1 LQFKLIGH
9 WGLVI
14 GFSSLAFDARA
25 ASRYRSPPLILG
37 LAKGPKLAIG
47 KFAVPTP
54 LTSSPRVLVLDPSAE
69 GRLVLCELLG
79 RTGVA
84 TAGAQSVG
92 DALVTLSRS
101 AVKVLFIDADA
112 FQPSELAPLVE
123 AAARRGAATV
133 VAGTNRL
140 VGEFGFVRKPYHY
153 RDLVHKI
160 WAALEATENPGR
172 AAA

>member
-1 LQFKLIGH
+1 MTNELELQA
-9 WGLVI
+9 LVI
-14 GFSSLAFDARA
+14 WISLLGFDAPPAR
-25 ASRYRSPPLILG
+25 RYRSPPLIMG
-37 LAKGPKLAIG
+37 LTKGPLPAIG

-84 TAGAQSVG
+84 TAAAHGVG
-92 DALVTLSRS
+92 DALVTLNRS
-101 AVKVLFIDADA
+101 AVRVVFIDADA
-112 FQPSELAPLVE
+112 FQPSELSPLVE

-133 VAGTNRL
+133 VAGTNRP

-153 RDLVHKI
+153 RELVHKI
-160 WAALEATENPGR
+160 WAALEATENPSR

>member
-1 LQFKLIGH
+1 LD
-9 WGLVI
+9 
-14 GFSSLAFDARA
+14 LA
-25 ASRYRSPPLILG
+25 G
-37 LAKGPKLAIG
+37 TV
-47 KFAVPTP
+47 AVPAAT
-54 LTSSPRVLVLDPSAE
+54 TTSPRVLVLDPSSE
-69 GRLVLCELLG
+69 GRLVLCELLS

-84 TAGAQSVG
+84 TASAHSVG
-92 DALVTLSRS
+92 DALVTLSRC

-160 WAALEATENPGR
+160 WTALEATENPGR

>member
-1 LQFKLIGH
+1 
-9 WGLVI
+9 
-14 GFSSLAFDARA
+14 
-25 ASRYRSPPLILG
+25 LG

-84 TAGAQSVG
+84 TAGAQGVG
-92 DALVTLSRS
+92 DALVTLSRN

-112 FQPSELAPLVE
+112 FEPSELAPLVE

-153 RDLVHKI
+153 RELVHKI